1 MTTRTAILPTGTVK
15 ILLVSVALQA
25 LLALTVLFSFFDVGW
40 LNIAANLGIA
50 AVKAGL
56 VVWVFMELSEV
67 RGSVRLFA
75 LGVIVWVAILFAF
88 TSADY
93 FFRDGM

>member
-1 MTTRTAILPTGTVK
+1 MTTRTSLLPAGTAK
-15 ILLVSVALQA
+15 ILLVSLALQA
-25 LLALTVLFSFFDVGW
+25 LLGLTVLFSFFDVGW

-50 AVKAGL
+50 AVKAAL
-56 VVWVFMELSEV
+56 VVWVFMELSDV

-75 LGVIVWVAILFAF
+75 LGVILWVAILFAF

-93 FFRDGM
+93 YFRDGM

>member
-1 MTTRTAILPTGTVK
+1 MTTRTSLLPAGTAK
-15 ILLVSVALQA
+15 ILLVSLALQA
-25 LLALTVLFSFFDVGW
+25 LLGLTVLFSFFDVGW

-50 AVKAGL
+50 AVKAAL

-93 FFRDGM
+93 YFRDGM

>member
-1 MTTRTAILPTGTVK
+1 MTTRTSLLTAGTAK
-15 ILLVSVALQA
+15 ILLVSLALQA
-25 LLALTVLFSFFDVGW
+25 LLGLTVLFSFFDVGW

-50 AVKAGL
+50 AVKAAL
-56 VVWVFMELSEV
+56 VVWVFMELSDV

-75 LGVIVWVAILFAF
+75 LGVILWVAILFAF

-93 FFRDGM
+93 YFRDGM

>member
-1 MTTRTAILPTGTVK
+1 MTTRTSLLPAGTAK
-15 ILLVSVALQA
+15 ILLVSLALQA
-25 LLALTVLFSFFDVGW
+25 LLGLTVLFSFFDVGW

-50 AVKAGL
+50 AVKAAL

-75 LGVIVWVAILFAF
+75 LGVILWVAILFAF

-93 FFRDGM
+93 YFRDGM